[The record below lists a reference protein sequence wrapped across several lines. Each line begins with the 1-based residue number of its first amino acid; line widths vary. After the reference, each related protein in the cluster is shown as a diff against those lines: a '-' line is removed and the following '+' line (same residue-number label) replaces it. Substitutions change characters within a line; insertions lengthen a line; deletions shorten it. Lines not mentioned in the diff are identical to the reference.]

1 VDLRSEAMIEHLII
15 QGALEVAGI
24 DEYGEITYSITDKLQ
39 SVNPVLY
46 NELKDQF
53 ESHMFRLIDQG
64 PKTMNWRI
72 NVR

>member
-1 VDLRSEAMIEHLII
+1 MIEHLII

>member
-1 VDLRSEAMIEHLII
+1 MDLRNEAMIEHLII

>member
-1 VDLRSEAMIEHLII
+1 VDPKSEAMIEHLLI
-15 QGALEVAGI
+15 QGAIEISGLDV
-24 DEYGEITYSITDKLQ
+24 DGEMTYSITDKLQ
-39 SVNPVLY
+39 SVNPMLY

-53 ESHMFRLIDQG
+53 ESHMFRLIEQG